1 MIRFSPIAFILALFL
16 FSCGES
22 SSPEGPESQ
31 ADAVASTVSESGKR
45 QWPALKTPEKEGYK
59 ITVNAQ
65 NIPDTV
71 FLAFH
76 MGSKQYYKD
85 TVLSK
90 NNKAVFEGDETLPGG
105 IYLIVFP
112 PDNRYVEVLVTNDQF
127 FDVTLDMNDLVG
139 KLEID
144 GSRDNDLFYESQR
157 FIAKVGE
164 KITAK
169 TQQLQ
174 ALYPVSPPEP
184 KGEKRNSPPP
194 PQAELSPEDKAAKE
208 ALQKEIKDLNQQLM
222 DHRLEF
228 MEKYPDGF
236 YTKVLYTMRD
246 PEPPANPDTTDKF
259 FNYRYIRA
267 HFWDD
272 VDWRDSQL
280 LRTPVL
286 ENKIMTYLEKLT
298 IQHPDSLTEAAKEI
312 VDYSRANRE
321 VFRYVAITLTNKY
334 SKSKIMGQDAVF
346 AAIVEDAYA
355 SGEAWWMEDEDL
367 QKLIDRAEA
376 ISPTLLGQRAP
387 GFTME
392 DTKGQQR
399 NLYNIKGKYT
409 ILYFWDYDCGH
420 CKKVTP
426 KVAELYNTKYHD
438 KDVALVAVSINGS
451 VDVWKEKIKEYELDK
466 YGLNLQDHARATGF
480 DNDYDL
486 SSTPRL
492 FVLDDDKKILAKQI
506 AVDQLEEILDRYL
519 DGKKD

>member
-1 MIRFSPIAFILALFL
+1 MIRFSSVVFMLASVLLFA
-16 FSCGES
+16 CGES
-22 SSPEGPESQ
+22 SSPASPDSQ

-45 QWPALKTPEKEGYK
+45 QWPALKAPEKEGYK

-65 NIPDTV
+65 ALPDTV
-71 FLAFH
+71 YLAFH
-76 MGSKQYYKD
+76 MGNKQYYKD

-90 NNKAVFEGDETLPGG
+90 NNKAVFEGNETLPGG

-112 PDNRYVEVLVTNDQF
+112 PDNRYIEVLVTNDQF
-127 FDVTLDMNDLVG
+127 FDVSLDMNDLVG
-139 KLEID
+139 KLEIK

-164 KITAK
+164 QITAK
-169 TQQLQ
+169 NNAIQ
-174 ALYPVSPPEP
+174 ALPE
-184 KGEKRNSPPP
+184 GDAGRASLEK
-194 PQAELSPEDKAAKE
+194 EL
-208 ALQKEIKDLNQQLM
+208 KDLNQQLI

-246 PEPPANPDTTDKF
+246 PEPPVNPDTSDKY

-286 ENKIMTYLEKLT
+286 ENKIMTYMEKLT
-298 IQHPDSLTEAAKEI
+298 IQHPDSLILAAKELI
-312 VDYSRANRE
+312 DYSRANRE
-321 VFRYVAITLTNKY
+321 VFRYAAITLLNKY
-334 SKSKIMGQDAVF
+334 GKSKIMGQDAVF

-355 SGEAWWMEDEDL
+355 SGEAWWMEDEEL
-367 QKLIDRAEA
+367 QKLVDRAKA
-376 ISPTLLGQRAP
+376 ISPTLLGHRAP
-387 GFTME
+387 GFTMT
-392 DTKGQQR
+392 DPSGKAY
-399 NLYNIKGKYT
+399 NLYNVKGKYT

-420 CKKVTP
+420 CKQVTP
-426 KVAELYNTKYHD
+426 KVAELYNTKYHNR
-438 KDVALVAVSINGS
+438 DVALVAISINGS
-451 VDVWKEKIKEYELDK
+451 VDVWKEKIKDYELDK

-480 DNDYDL
+480 DDEYDL

-492 FVLDDDKKILAKQI
+492 FVLDEDKKILAKQI

-519 DGKKD
+519 DGKKE